1 MANNTI
7 HLNDSAYDYLLKVG
21 TRESDLERELRVTT
35 HNATEWHIMQ
45 ISPEQGA
52 FMGMLVRIHGSKR
65 ALEVGTFTGYSAL
78 AVAQALPE
86 DGELIACDVSE
97 EWTSIGKPFWEKAGV
112 AHKIDLRIR
121 PAVETLDALLAE
133 GQANTFDFAFI
144 DADKSNYDV
153 YYERCLALLRPGGL
167 LTIDNVLWGGKVAD
181 ESVQDEDTRAIRAL
195 NQKIIDDVRV
205 DTCMT
210 PIGDGVTLVVKRP
223 E

>member
-7 HLNDSAYDYLLKVG
+7 HLNDSAYDYLLRVG
-21 TRESDLERELRVTT
+21 TRESDLERELRTTT

-52 FMGMLVRIHGSKR
+52 FMGMLVRIHGAKR

-97 EWTSIGKPFWEKAGV
+97 EWTAIGKPFWEKAGV

-133 GQANTFDFAFI
+133 GQGNTFDFAFI
-144 DADKSNYDV
+144 DADKRNYDA

-195 NQKIIDDVRV
+195 NLKIIDDTRV